1 MHIRPIRR
9 AAAVVVSVA
18 TVLGGSAFAAAAP
31 GSAGTG
37 GPSASVGIRHV
48 LLISVDGLHQ
58 QDLTW
63 YVRNFRGRCW
73 PTWTVAVWS
82 TPVP

>member
-31 GSAGTG
+31 GSAVTG
-37 GPSASVGIRHV
+37 GTSASVGIRHV

-58 QDLTW
+58 
-63 YVRNFRGRCW
+63 
-73 PTWTVAVWS
+73 
-82 TPVP
+82 